1 MGVHGGPNCKLSSLF
16 HPDIKINLQIYL
28 SLHLFSP
35 FVKGMKVIFCALTF
49 EKKKYQNILLTSQMI

>member
-16 HPDIKINLQIYL
+16 HPDIKINLKIYL

-35 FVKGMKVIFCALTF
+35 FVKGMKVIFCALIF
-49 EKKKYQNILLTSQMI
+49 EKKK